1 MRIGAN
7 PLPAA
12 HSHAAHVIVHPNTT
26 PPTQKCIKKA
36 GNPVVSG
43 SPALRD
49 AHGDYAPIAPGEDPH
64 RMHIIMD
71 AKTLWFDLF
80 DIAANPPFFSE

>member
-1 MRIGAN
+1 MHSGAD
-7 PLPAA
+7 PLPTA
-12 HSHAAHVIVHPNTT
+12 HPHVVHVIVNDNYLLKA
-26 PPTQKCIKKA
+26 QNDKKA

-49 AHGDYAPIAPGEDPH
+49 ARGDYAPTAPGEDPH

-71 AKTLWFDLF
+71 AKTL
-80 DIAANPPFFSE
+80 